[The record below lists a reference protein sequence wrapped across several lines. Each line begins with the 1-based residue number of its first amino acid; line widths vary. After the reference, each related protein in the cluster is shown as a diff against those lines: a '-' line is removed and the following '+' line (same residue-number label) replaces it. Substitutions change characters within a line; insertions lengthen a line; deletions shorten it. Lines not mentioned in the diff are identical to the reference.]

1 MAEAD
6 YIYTDRIVAFIDV
19 LGFQEKLYEF
29 EKDAQA
35 KKIEEGTE
43 YLVSEKV
50 NEFIN
55 TFKNVTELLDKDNFQ
70 YYLFSDNIC
79 ITVDYVA
86 KPDAIVS
93 LLFTISELFYS
104 FAQKGYFLR
113 GGMEIGKF
121 IDEKQIAL
129 GVPLAKAY
137 MMESKDAVNPRI
149 LISDEYYK
157 LIQGAISQN
166 RPTGFE
172 ILSEDF
178 LINHNC
184 EMHYLNVFCNI
195 LKKEDKVAFFSDI
208 RVRIIESLQQ
218 SSRKEKI
225 NTKYTWLAEE
235 YNQFLEFYIS
245 DFAYRDDESEPTEE
259 FIEILK
265 TLKILNH
272 GF

>member
-1 MAEAD
+1 MTESE
-6 YIYTDRIVAFIDV
+6 YIYQDRIVAFIDV

-29 EKDAQA
+29 ENDAQT

-55 TFKNVTELLDKDNFQ
+55 TFKSVTGLLDKDNFQ

-86 KPDAIVS
+86 KPEAIVS

-113 GGMEIGKF
+113 GGIEIGKF

-149 LISDEYYK
+149 LISEEYYK
-157 LIQGAISQN
+157 LIKGALTENKLSY
-166 RPTGFE
+166 FE
-172 ILSEDF
+172 NLSEDF
-178 LINHNC
+178 LVNHNC

-195 LKKEDKVAFFSDI
+195 LKKDDKAAFFSDI
-208 RVRIIESLQQ
+208 RLKIIESLQL
-218 SSRKEKI
+218 SNRKEKI
-225 NTKYTWLAEE
+225 NTKYAWLAEE
-235 YNQFLEFYIS
+235 YNQFLELYIS
-245 DFAYRDDESEPTEE
+245 DFIYRDDEFEPTEE

-265 TLKILNH
+265 TLKI
-272 GF
+272 